1 MNARTDLAIE
11 KDSFISGDRPK
22 GIRRKI
28 FETEKTKVTK
38 ISVLDKEAADV
49 IGKPVGEYI
58 TVELDEF
65 SYDTELLDDRMK
77 SISTQI
83 SSLLPK
89 GDGTVL
95 VAGIGNKDITPDALG
110 PRCAEGIFSTRH
122 ITSEL
127 AEEIGLD
134 FLNPVCSLATGVL
147 GQTGIET
154 GEIIKSVA
162 DAIKPKAVIVIDA
175 LAAAGLE
182 RLGRTVQ
189 ITDTGITPGSGVGNK
204 RAEISKNTLGVP
216 VIAIGVP
223 TVVDAV
229 TLAKDMTGNKT
240 ATESAEAQNMMVTPR
255 EIDVMIERAAKL
267 IALCVNCALQPETD
281 PELLLSVV

>member
-38 ISVLDKEAADV
+38 ISVLDKEAAEV

-77 SISTQI
+77 SISTQL

-127 AEEIGLD
+127 AEKIGLER
-134 FLNPVCSLATGVL
+134 LNPVCSLATGVL

-240 ATESAEAQNMMVTPR
+240 ATESSEAQNMMVTPR

>member
-11 KDSFISGDRPK
+11 KDSFISGNRPK

-229 TLAKDMTGNKT
+229 TLARAMTGNKT

-267 IALCVNCALQPETD
+267 ISLCVNCALQPETD

>member
-11 KDSFISGDRPK
+11 KDSFISGNRPK

-28 FETEKTKVTK
+28 FETKKTKVTK
-38 ISVLDKEAADV
+38 ISVLDKEAAEV

-134 FLNPVCSLATGVL
+134 RLNPVCSLATGVL

-255 EIDVMIERAAKL
+255 EIDVMIERASKL
-267 IALCVNCALQPETD
+267 IALCVNCALQPKTD

>member
-11 KDSFISGDRPK
+11 KDSFISGNRPK

-38 ISVLDKEAADV
+38 ISVLDKEASEA
-49 IGKPVGEYI
+49 IGKPEGEYI

-83 SSLLPK
+83 LSLLPK

-229 TLAKDMTGNKT
+229 TLARAMTGNKT
-240 ATESAEAQNMMVTPR
+240 ATESSEAQNMMVTPR

-267 IALCVNCALQPETD
+267 ISLCVNCALQPETD

>member
-38 ISVLDKEAADV
+38 ISVLDKEAAEA

-83 SSLLPK
+83 LSLLPK

-229 TLAKDMTGNKT
+229 TLARAMTGNKT
-240 ATESAEAQNMMVTPR
+240 ATENAEAQNMMVTPR

-267 IALCVNCALQPETD
+267 ISLCVNCALQPETD

>member
-11 KDSFISGDRPK
+11 KDSFISGNRPK

-229 TLAKDMTGNKT
+229 TLARAMTGNKT
-240 ATESAEAQNMMVTPR
+240 ATESSEAQNMMVTPR

>member
-28 FETEKTKVTK
+28 FETEKTKITK
-38 ISVLDKEAADV
+38 ISVLDKEAAEAM
-49 IGKPVGEYI
+49 GKPVGEYI

-255 EIDVMIERAAKL
+255 EIDVMIERASKL
-267 IALCVNCALQPETD
+267 ISLCVNCALQPETD

>member
-77 SISTQI
+77 SISKQI

-229 TLAKDMTGNKT
+229 TLARAMTGNKT
-240 ATESAEAQNMMVTPR
+240 ATENAEAQNMMVTPR

-267 IALCVNCALQPETD
+267 ISLCVNCALQPETD

>member
-83 SSLLPK
+83 LSLLPK

-229 TLAKDMTGNKT
+229 TLARAMTGNKT

-267 IALCVNCALQPETD
+267 ISLCVNCALQPETD

>member
-38 ISVLDKEAADV
+38 ISVLDKEAAEAM
-49 IGKPVGEYI
+49 GKPVGEYI

-229 TLAKDMTGNKT
+229 TLARAVTGNKT

-267 IALCVNCALQPETD
+267 ISLCVNCALQPETD

>member
-11 KDSFISGDRPK
+11 KDEFISGKRPK
-22 GIRRKI
+22 GIRRETVK
-28 FETEKTKVTK
+28 TEKTEITK
-38 ISVLDKEAADV
+38 ITVGDPESAKA

-58 TVELDEF
+58 TVELTEF

-77 SISTQI
+77 SISAQI

-89 GDGTVL
+89 GDGAVL

-110 PRCAEGIFSTRH
+110 PKCAEGIFSTRH
-122 ITSEL
+122 ISSEL
-127 AEEIGLD
+127 AEEIGLSH
-134 FLNPVCSLATGVL
+134 LNPVCSLATGVL

-162 DAIKPKAVIVIDA
+162 DSIKPKAVILIDA

-189 ITDTGITPGSGVGNK
+189 ITDTGITPGSGVGNR
-204 RAEISKNTLGVP
+204 RAEISRKTLGVP

-229 TLAKDMTGNKT
+229 TLAKDVTGRET
-240 ATESAEAQNMMVTPR
+240 AKESAEAQKMMVTPR
-255 EIDVMIERAAKL
+255 EIDVVIDRAAKL
-267 IALCVNCALQPETD
+267 LALAINCALQPETD

>member
-1 MNARTDLAIE
+1 MNVRTDLAIE

-38 ISVLDKEAADV
+38 ISVLDKEAAEV

-83 SSLLPK
+83 SSLLPE

-134 FLNPVCSLATGVL
+134 RLNPVCSLATGVL

-255 EIDVMIERAAKL
+255 EIDVMIERASKL

>member
-1 MNARTDLAIE
+1 M
-11 KDSFISGDRPK
+11 
-22 GIRRKI
+22 
-28 FETEKTKVTK
+28 
-38 ISVLDKEAADV
+38 
-49 IGKPVGEYI
+49 GKPVGEYI

-267 IALCVNCALQPETD
+267 ISLCVNCALQPETD

>member
-22 GIRRKI
+22 GIRRKV

-83 SSLLPK
+83 LSLLPK

-229 TLAKDMTGNKT
+229 TLARAMTGNKT
-240 ATESAEAQNMMVTPR
+240 ATESSEAQNMMVTPR

-267 IALCVNCALQPETD
+267 ISLCVNCALQPEAD

>member
-38 ISVLDKEAADV
+38 ISVLDKEAAEAM
-49 IGKPVGEYI
+49 GKPVGEYR

-77 SISTQI
+77 SISKQI

-267 IALCVNCALQPETD
+267 ISLCVNCALQPETD

>member
-28 FETEKTKVTK
+28 FETEKTKITK
-38 ISVLDKEAADV
+38 ISVLDKEAAKV

-267 IALCVNCALQPETD
+267 ISLCVNCALQPETD

>member
-83 SSLLPK
+83 LSLLPK

-229 TLAKDMTGNKT
+229 TLARAMTGNKT
-240 ATESAEAQNMMVTPR
+240 ATENAEAQNMMVTPR

-267 IALCVNCALQPETD
+267 ISLCVNCALQPETD

>member
-38 ISVLDKEAADV
+38 ISVLDKEAAEAM
-49 IGKPVGEYI
+49 GKPVGEYI

-154 GEIIKSVA
+154 GEIIKSVV

-229 TLAKDMTGNKT
+229 TLARAVTGNKT

-267 IALCVNCALQPETD
+267 ISLCVNCALQPETD

>member
-38 ISVLDKEAADV
+38 ISVLDKEAAEV

-229 TLAKDMTGNKT
+229 TLARAMTGNKT
-240 ATESAEAQNMMVTPR
+240 ATENAEAQNMMVTPR

-267 IALCVNCALQPETD
+267 ISLCVNCALQPETD

>member
-28 FETEKTKVTK
+28 FETEKTKITK
-38 ISVLDKEAADV
+38 ISVLDKEAAEV

-134 FLNPVCSLATGVL
+134 RLNPVCSLATGVL

-255 EIDVMIERAAKL
+255 EIDVMIERASKL
-267 IALCVNCALQPETD
+267 ISLCVNCALQPKTD

>member
-38 ISVLDKEAADV
+38 ISVLDKEASEA

-77 SISTQI
+77 SISTQL

-229 TLAKDMTGNKT
+229 TLARAMTGNKT
-240 ATESAEAQNMMVTPR
+240 ATENAEAQNMMVTPR

-267 IALCVNCALQPETD
+267 ISLCVNCALQPETD

>member
-1 MNARTDLAIE
+1 MNVRTDLAIE
-11 KDSFISGDRPK
+11 KDSFISGNRPK

-38 ISVLDKEAADV
+38 ISVLDKEAAEV

-134 FLNPVCSLATGVL
+134 RLNPVCSLATGVL

-255 EIDVMIERAAKL
+255 EIDVMIERASKL
-267 IALCVNCALQPETD
+267 ISLCVNCALQPKTD

>member
-28 FETEKTKVTK
+28 FETEKTKITK
-38 ISVLDKEAADV
+38 ISVLDKEAAEAM
-49 IGKPVGEYI
+49 GKPVGEYI
-58 TVELDEF
+58 TVELEEF

-127 AEEIGLD
+127 AEKIGLD

-267 IALCVNCALQPETD
+267 ISLCVNCALQPETD

>member
-38 ISVLDKEAADV
+38 ISVLDNEAADV

-83 SSLLPK
+83 LSLLPK

-229 TLAKDMTGNKT
+229 TLARAMTGNKT
-240 ATESAEAQNMMVTPR
+240 ATENAEAQNMMVTPR

>member
-22 GIRRKI
+22 GIKRKI

-77 SISTQI
+77 SISKQI

-229 TLAKDMTGNKT
+229 TLARAMTGNKT
-240 ATESAEAQNMMVTPR
+240 ATESSEAQNMMVTPR

>member
-38 ISVLDKEAADV
+38 ISVLDKEAAEAM
-49 IGKPVGEYI
+49 GKPVGEYI

-267 IALCVNCALQPETD
+267 ISLCVNCALQPETD

>member
-38 ISVLDKEAADV
+38 ISVLDKEASEA

-77 SISTQI
+77 SISTQL

-229 TLAKDMTGNKT
+229 TLARAMTGNKT

-267 IALCVNCALQPETD
+267 ISLCVNCALQPETD

>member
-28 FETEKTKVTK
+28 FETEKTKITK
-38 ISVLDKEAADV
+38 ISVLDREAAKV

-77 SISTQI
+77 SISKQI

-240 ATESAEAQNMMVTPR
+240 ATESAVAQNMMVTPR

-267 IALCVNCALQPETD
+267 ISLCVNCALQPEID

>member
-11 KDSFISGDRPK
+11 KDSFISGNRPK

-240 ATESAEAQNMMVTPR
+240 ATENAEAQNMMVTPR

>member
-38 ISVLDKEAADV
+38 ISVLDKEAAEAM
-49 IGKPVGEYI
+49 GKPVGEYI

-267 IALCVNCALQPETD
+267 ISLCVNCALQPEID

>member
-22 GIRRKI
+22 GLRRKI

-229 TLAKDMTGNKT
+229 TLARAMTGNKT
-240 ATESAEAQNMMVTPR
+240 ATENAEAQNMMVTPR

>member
-38 ISVLDKEAADV
+38 ISVLDKEAAKA

-77 SISTQI
+77 SISTQL

-127 AEEIGLD
+127 AEEIGLER
-134 FLNPVCSLATGVL
+134 LNPVCSLATGVL

-229 TLAKDMTGNKT
+229 TLAKDMTGNNT

-255 EIDVMIERAAKL
+255 EIDVMIERASKL
-267 IALCVNCALQPETD
+267 IALCVNCALQPKTD

>member
-38 ISVLDKEAADV
+38 ISVLDKEAAEAM
-49 IGKPVGEYI
+49 GKPVGEYI

-77 SISTQI
+77 SISKQI

-189 ITDTGITPGSGVGNK
+189 ITDTGINPGSGVGNK

-229 TLAKDMTGNKT
+229 TLARDMTGNKT

-267 IALCVNCALQPETD
+267 ISLCINCALQPETD

>member
-1 MNARTDLAIE
+1 M
-11 KDSFISGDRPK
+11 
-22 GIRRKI
+22 
-28 FETEKTKVTK
+28 
-38 ISVLDKEAADV
+38 
-49 IGKPVGEYI
+49 
-58 TVELDEF
+58 
-65 SYDTELLDDRMK
+65 
-77 SISTQI
+77 
-83 SSLLPK
+83 
-89 GDGTVL
+89 L

-229 TLAKDMTGNKT
+229 TLARAMTGNKT
-240 ATESAEAQNMMVTPR
+240 ATESSEAQNMMVTPR

-267 IALCVNCALQPETD
+267 ISLCVNCALQPETD

>member
-83 SSLLPK
+83 LSLLPK

-229 TLAKDMTGNKT
+229 TLARAMTGNKT
-240 ATESAEAQNMMVTPR
+240 ATESSEAQNMMVTPR

-267 IALCVNCALQPETD
+267 ISLCVNCALQPETD

>member
-28 FETEKTKVTK
+28 FETEKTKITK
-38 ISVLDKEAADV
+38 ISVLDKEAAEAM
-49 IGKPVGEYI
+49 GKPVGEYI

-134 FLNPVCSLATGVL
+134 FLTPVCSLATGVL

-267 IALCVNCALQPETD
+267 ISLCVNCALQPETD

>member
-38 ISVLDKEAADV
+38 ISVLDKEASEA

-77 SISTQI
+77 SISTQL

-229 TLAKDMTGNKT
+229 TLARAVTGNKT

-267 IALCVNCALQPETD
+267 ISLCVNCALQPETD

>member
-11 KDSFISGDRPK
+11 KDSFILGDRPK

-38 ISVLDKEAADV
+38 ISVLDKEAAEA

-83 SSLLPK
+83 LSLLPK

-229 TLAKDMTGNKT
+229 TLARAMTGNKT
-240 ATESAEAQNMMVTPR
+240 ATENAEAQNMMVTPR